1 MDPGKSAVFFLQHDR
16 TANLW
21 YYSKWRCK
29 VRERNH
35 TGEDGRKLMWHGKE
49 PETLTLA
56 HCSFCGKR
64 QDQVTQ
70 LTPGPGHL
78 SICNA
83 CVDLCR
89 EEVEQGHPLSHWR
102 ERREW
107 QTERTDPAVIIEPI
121 HTAYEAIRRT
131 VLDYIEGIEEGDPT
145 RIERCTHPDL
155 KVRGL
160 LVAVEGAQSL
170 ITLTFAELLELRN
183 ASRQKEKMP
192 QAAQTDMLIFDLGD
206 RIATVKLTAWW
217 GTDYLHLAKD
227 HERWMIVNLL
237 LNVYPQASNWL
248 ETLHGSVL

>member
-1 MDPGKSAVFFLQHDR
+1 MDLGKSAVFFLQHGR

-21 YYSKWRCK
+21 YYSKWRCN

-35 TGEDGRKLMWHGKE
+35 TREEGRKLMWYGKE

-56 HCSFCGKR
+56 PCSFCGKR

-78 SICNA
+78 SICNE

-89 EEVEQGHPLSHWR
+89 EGVEQGHPLSQWR
-102 ERREW
+102 ERREG
-107 QTERTDPAVIIEPI
+107 QTERTDPTVISEPI
-121 HTAYEAIRRT
+121 HTAYAAIRRT

-145 RIERCTHPDL
+145 RIERSTHPDL
-155 KVRGL
+155 KARDL
-160 LVAVEGAQSL
+160 LVAEEGAQSL

-192 QAAQTDMLIFDLGD
+192 QAAQTDMLICDLGD
-206 RIATVKLTAWW
+206 RRATVKLTAWW

-227 HERWMIVNLL
+227 HESWMIVNLL
-237 LNVYPQASNWL
+237 RNVHPQDSNWL
-248 ETLHGSVL
+248 DTLHGSV